1 MQKKTKEKVAKKSAA
16 SNKPRTRP
24 ANSEQGAK
32 AVDKYLAAVPEPARS
47 TLKKL
52 RAMLRAAAPR
62 ESTEALG
69 YGMPTF
75 RYRDAGLAG
84 YAAFAQH
91 CSYFPMSSAVIEK
104 LKNDLRPFQS
114 SKGGF
119 RFPVDKPPSAAL
131 VKKLITARLA
141 DIQRKSLV
149 PSRVPHN
156 RKLDEQQELP

>member
-1 MQKKTKEKVAKKSAA
+1 MLKPPKKISKKSAI
-16 SNKPRTRP
+16 SHKRKTR
-24 ANSEQGAK
+24 AVSGDQGSK

-52 RAMLRAAAPR
+52 RVMLRASAPP
-62 ESTEALG
+62 EATEALG

-75 RYRDAGLAG
+75 RYRDAALAG
-84 YAAFAQH
+84 YVTFVKH

-104 LKNDLRPFQS
+104 LKNELRPFET

-119 RFPVDKPPSAAL
+119 RFPLDKPPSAKL

-141 DIQRKSLV
+141 DIQRKNLIR
-149 PSRVPHN
+149 SRVPRN
-156 RKLDEQQELP
+156 RKHQEQP

>member
-1 MQKKTKEKVAKKSAA
+1 MPKPPKKIAKKS
-16 SNKPRTRP
+16 STSYKPKTRLD
-24 ANSEQGAK
+24 SSDQGTK
-32 AVDKYLAAVPEPARS
+32 AVDQYLAAVSEPARS

-52 RAMLRAAAPR
+52 RATIRAAAPQQ
-62 ESTEALG
+62 STEALG

-104 LKNDLRPFQS
+104 LKNDLRPFQT

-119 RFPVDKPPSAAL
+119 RFPVDKPLSAAL
-131 VKKLITARLA
+131 VKRLITARLA
-141 DIQRKSLV
+141 DIQRKKALKK
-149 PSRVPHN
+149 P
-156 RKLDEQQELP
+156 